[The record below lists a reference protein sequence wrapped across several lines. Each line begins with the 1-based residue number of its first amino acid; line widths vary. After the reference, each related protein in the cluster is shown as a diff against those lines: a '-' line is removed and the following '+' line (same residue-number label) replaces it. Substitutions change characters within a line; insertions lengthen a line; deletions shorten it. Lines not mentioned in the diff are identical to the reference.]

1 MVREKLDKRVQSCLD
16 EMYRRADNVF
26 GIKDLN
32 IGFSELDS
40 LLKVMI
46 DNGDFKKGDMM
57 LDLFY
62 LPMEDYQEIIK
73 KHCKGLRW
81 SWRWPRRTEF
91 DNEGKLVEDKDWDEY
106 YAELKKMS
114 AKLEEKEITL
124 KEFNAWHNKMGKKYN
139 MVRRCYDAE
148 VISFNAM
155 NYSPNSNEDR
165 FNEIS
170 HIIDGIEGMKIE
182 EAAAYMKAYGANEQT
197 IENVLVLLPFK
208 QYLLDFKN
216 GKYESIREK

>member
-1 MVREKLDKRVQSCLD
+1 MTKKLDNRIKSCLD

-32 IGFSELDS
+32 IGFDELDS

-46 DNGDFKKGDMM
+46 DNGDFKKGTMM
-57 LDLFY
+57 LELFY
-62 LPMEDYQEIIK
+62 LPMDDYEEIIR

-81 SWRWPRRTEF
+81 SWRWPRRTML
-91 DNEGKLVEDKDWDEY
+91 DDDGKIIEDKEWEEY
-106 YAELKKMS
+106 YAEYKKMQ
-114 AKLEEKEITL
+114 AKLENKEIKL
-124 KEFNAWHNKMGKKYN
+124 KEFNAWNNEMGKKYG
-139 MVRRCYDAE
+139 MTRRCYDAE

-155 NYSPNSNEDR
+155 NYSPNSNEDK

-170 HIIDGIEGMKIE
+170 RIIDGIEGMNAE
-182 EAAAYMKAYGANEQT
+182 EATAYMKAYGANEHIMET
-197 IENVLVLLPFK
+197 VLVLLPFK